1 MSCLRG
7 FLFSA
12 NLRIAIELFRTIPN
26 SRTYEGK
33 EVTML
38 EVINLSKRYKGNDS
52 FSLKDVNFSVG
63 KGEIVGLVGKNG
75 AGKTTLMKMIAKSQ
89 KPTEGIVKYGG
100 QDIFSTDNLL
110 EPFGIMIGAVFY
122 PYLSAE
128 DNLRFYLKLHGK
140 SKYVSN
146 IKPTLQLVDL
156 WNKRD
161 RKPKDFS
168 FGMKQ
173 RLALAICMVDEPE
186 FMILDEPFI
195 GLDPDGMQA
204 LISVLKKWAN
214 NRNTSILISSHQL
227 AELEEICGRYLFLE
241 AGTLKQEISG
251 QNQDIIVITLMRPID
266 DYEDFAKMHPEVIS
280 ASDDGRILS
289 VNTSKGSLN
298 NVLSELTIT
307 CGVQSINKK
316 QQLNQLFG
324 KETR

>member
-1 MSCLRG
+1 MLDVT
-7 FLFSA
+7 
-12 NLRIAIELFRTIPN
+12 NL
-26 SRTYEGK
+26 G
-33 EVTML
+33 
-38 EVINLSKRYKGNDS
+38 KRYKGNDS
-52 FSLKDVNFSVG
+52 FSLKNVNFSVG

-75 AGKTTLMKMIAKSQ
+75 AGKTTLMKMLAKSQ
-89 KPTEGIVKYGG
+89 RPTEGTIKYQR

-140 SKYVSN
+140 SKYESN

-156 WNKRD
+156 WTKRNK
-161 RKPKDFS
+161 KPRDFS

-195 GLDPDGMQA
+195 GLDPDGVQA

-241 AGTLKQEISG
+241 AGTLKQEISEKS
-251 QNQDIIVITLMRPID
+251 QDITIINLLRPID
-266 DYEDFAKMHPEVIS
+266 DYQDFAEMHPEVIGVS
-280 ASDDGRILS
+280 NDGKILS
-289 VNTSKGSLN
+289 VNTNMGSLN

-307 CGVQSINKK
+307 CGIQSINKK